1 MNTIFLEVI
10 DGLVAQI
17 QTVDIEFLA
26 DKCYALMASDI
37 HNIKLFTS
45 SFMKKLLKCSNVNL
59 LKFYLLPFNTWLDN
73 TILKELATSYENT
86 DFLEQF
92 CKFVSIID
100 ESEPITSYPV
110 PTYSQLI
117 VPLDDSEYTIIA
129 IKTFQNCSELV
140 LKDIKDVQEILISN
154 WELTA
159 HAINLAAIDYFHN
172 FIYWMIPKQ
181 VQQLVLDKL
190 SNGLYELWQ
199 RGIFMAML
207 LPKDFF
213 SAQNNFDQQ
222 EINNPFSISKHS
234 LTNSMEVC
242 G

>member
-1 MNTIFLEVI
+1 
-10 DGLVAQI
+10 
-17 QTVDIEFLA
+17 
-26 DKCYALMASDI
+26 
-37 HNIKLFTS
+37 
-45 SFMKKLLKCSNVNL
+45 MKKLFNCSNFNL

-73 TILKELATSYENT
+73 TILIELAKSYENI
-86 DFLEQF
+86 DLLKQF
-92 CKFVSIID
+92 CKFISVID

-129 IKTFQNCSELV
+129 IKTFQNCSKLV

-159 HAINLAAIDYFHN
+159 HAINLAAIDYSHN

-190 SNGLYELWQ
+190 SNGLY
-199 RGIFMAML
+199 IY
-207 LPKDFF
+207 
-213 SAQNNFDQQ
+213 
-222 EINNPFSISKHS
+222 I
-234 LTNSMEVC
+234 
-242 G
+242 